1 MGTVRNFWAQ
11 LKQPDRSARRLL
23 SPGQQIGLVVVI
35 MLTTWFAWRFGL
47 TRLAQLFIAISTA
60 FIVLNVAYKCLLWRV
75 GDRPLPNYGVADVD
89 DPTLPRYT
97 IFVPMLME
105 TKETVL
111 NLVGSIQALQYPTHL
126 LQVLLVVEENDPD
139 TPAAISA
146 VDMPAHFDTVVV
158 PEGGPQTKPNALN
171 YAALRLILA
180 NTTGEK
186 ATIYDAEDRMSP
198 RQLLMVVAA
207 FRALG
212 NKVGCIQAL
221 LAFWNQRSSFASAIL
236 GAEYTAHFCRF
247 LNGLDRLGL
256 VPPLGGTSNH
266 FDVDALREIAWT
278 AEPYTF
284 KGKKDGRKHSFRRAW
299 DPWNLTEDATMA
311 YALYEHGYSTHLIQ
325 SFTYEEAVVTVRAG
339 FKQGRRWLGGYL
351 QTLFVHTRA
360 PIRSIRRDGLRQ
372 WAAFNWFVASAPLSY
387 LLNPILVGLTLAYL
401 VSRITGHT
409 SIAAFIQHL
418 YPGPVFYPAIIS
430 MLLGNAVLFA
440 QLLRTP
446 QIQQE
451 IVEAS
456 GDDCENAHAE
466 QRTRQMYGRTLPLFL
481 IPLWWWVVRP
491 LSAYSASWMLFK
503 SLLTGNPPGWDKT
516 AHGEVDET
524 FATLDVI
531 TAPAE
536 AELELRA

>member
-1 MGTVRNFWAQ
+1 MGMVRNFWAQ

-23 SPGQQIGLVVVI
+23 SPGQQIGLIVLI
-35 MLTTWFAWRFGL
+35 LLTSWFTLRFGL
-47 TRLAQLFIAISTA
+47 TRLAQLFVAISTG
-60 FIVLNVAYKCLLWRV
+60 FIVLNVAYKCLLWRA
-75 GDRPLPNYGVADVD
+75 GNRPLPNYGVADVN

-97 IFVPMLME
+97 IFVPMLKE

-111 NLVGSIQALQYPTHL
+111 NLVSSIQALQYPSRL
-126 LQVLLVVEENDPD
+126 LQVLLVVEESDLD

-146 VDMPAHFDTVVV
+146 VEMPGHFETVVV

-171 YAALRLILA
+171 YAALRLLLESA
-180 NTTGEK
+180 TGEK

-198 RQLLMVVAA
+198 RQLLMAVAA
-207 FRALG
+207 FRTLG
-212 NKVGCIQAL
+212 KQVGCIQAL

-236 GAEYTAHFCRF
+236 GAEYTAHFCRY

-266 FDVDALREIAWT
+266 FDVEALRKVAWT
-278 AEPYTF
+278 AEPYNFVGT
-284 KGKKDGRKHSFRRAW
+284 DGRKHSFHRAW

-311 YALYEHGYSTHLIQ
+311 YALYEHGYSTHLIR
-325 SFTYEEAVVTVRAG
+325 SFTYEEAIVSLRAG

-372 WAAFNWFVASAPLSY
+372 WTAFNWFVASAPLSY
-387 LLNPILVGLTLAYL
+387 LLNPILVGLTLTYL
-401 VSRITGHT
+401 VSRVTGHT
-409 SIAAFIQHL
+409 SITTFIQHL
-418 YPGPVFYPAIIS
+418 YPGPVFYPAVIS
-430 MLLGNAVLFA
+430 MLLGNAILFA

-481 IPLWWWVVRP
+481 VPLWWWVVRP

-503 SLLTGNPPGWDKT
+503 SLLTGKPPGWDKT

-524 FATLDVI
+524 FAAVEAI
-531 TAPAE
+531 QAPAE